1 MPEDRAGCARALE
14 ALSDAPA
21 LGTLAVEVPGNGR
34 RQARASAS
42 LGPGDGHHDRGDQA
56 RRTAGTEAING
67 VLPIKGFASA
77 SEKVAWYGKRWGIAL
92 AAHRHARR
100 NRPAITK

>member
-1 MPEDRAGCARALE
+1 MTVTIIGV
-14 ALSDAPA
+14 
-21 LGTLAVEVPGNGR
+21 T
-34 RQARASAS
+34 
-42 LGPGDGHHDRGDQA
+42 QA